1 MHGTHVENL
10 VCYGWVEKR
19 GRGVH
24 VGESARD
31 PVLVAAVEPDD
42 LVIAVVLEAVH
53 ACHEAEVAH
62 KGAFGAPH
70 MGTKLGSLDK
80 DDREAG

>member
-1 MHGTHVENL
+1 M
-10 VCYGWVEKR
+10 
-19 GRGVH
+19 
-24 VGESARD
+24 
-31 PVLVAAVEPDD
+31 LVAAVEPDD

-70 MGTKLGSLDK
+70 MGTKLGCLDK